1 MARLSQRAGKNRL
14 AVITGIGAVLGV
26 AWMLFAPHGV
36 EQIGEQRVS
45 ATVVEFIAGS
55 DDHAADPARVA
66 IVLVELPEGGRA
78 RVFAPGSHAMVGS
91 AIAVTVKRFSDGS
104 REVTGAGGELP

>member
-14 AVITGIGAVLGV
+14 AVSAGLGAAFGI
-26 AWMLFAPHGV
+26 AWLLFAPHGV
-36 EQIGEQRVS
+36 EQIGEERVN
-45 ATVVEFIAGS
+45 ATVVEVILGPHDQAEE
-55 DDHAADPARVA
+55 PARVA

-78 RVFAPGSHAMVGS
+78 RVFAPGTHAMVGS

-104 REVTGAGGELP
+104 REVTAAGGVVP